1 MLASHVIRYIKSRR
15 IATRISYD
23 LPVICFQKI
32 YKQLNN
38 VSHISSASIH
48 EQTGNSLISE
58 GVFKCTKAVFELT
71 TSFQL
76 QWVSRTVMVQDNNV
90 DEAMK
95 VLNGIMAREGM
106 LKR

>member
-1 MLASHVIRYIKSRR
+1 MQYR
-15 IATRISYD
+15 
-23 LPVICFQKI
+23 
-32 YKQLNN
+32 
-38 VSHISSASIH
+38 
-48 EQTGNSLISE
+48 
-58 GVFKCTKAVFELT
+58 VFGIT